1 MLPEHVDP
9 LVFLIVA
16 VFAVVFTTAGL
27 AILYITLRVRKG
39 GIPAR
44 FRVADFA
51 IHADSEGVGYS
62 PVYEVLDGPRKGA
75 MVTPGTFGKSRS
87 GTILKNGNNS
97 KEEQKLLS
105 KIGQERK
112 GWVHSSDDKGMT
124 LKDSI
129 GAILSGLAFLTI
141 GVGAIFI
148 AIRMLVG

>member
-16 VFAVVFTTAGL
+16 VFAVVFMMAGL
-27 AILYITLRVRKG
+27 IILYITLRVRQG

-44 FRVADFA
+44 FRVTDIE

-87 GTILKNGNNS
+87 GAILKNGDNS
-97 KEEQKLLS
+97 KEEQKRLS
-105 KIGQERK
+105 KIGQKRK
-112 GWVHSSDDKGMT
+112 GWVHSSDDRGMT
-124 LKDSI
+124 LTDSI
-129 GAILSGLAFLTI
+129 GAVLSGAAFLVI
-141 GVGAIFI
+141 GIGAILV
-148 AIRMLVG
+148 AIRMLIG